1 MFKIVLM
8 GIICVIANNSFA
20 LNSSSYLVANT
31 AINLFD
37 YDRAY
42 SEYEMTDSLEL
53 NELELNNKL
62 LILIN
67 LNLYF
72 EAYEVAKKILKID
85 KKNQEA
91 WSVYLAYSKSENNL
105 QPFIEYGNLID
116 DSEMNLLNFVF
127 FEETGQIKDSVTII
141 KSLFELVQA
150 STNNGQSQNN
160 YKFLLFYLSLINLID
175 LNYYESY
182 YFSAQIYT
190 KLKNYNKAEYYY
202 SKIDSKHYLYVDS
215 QKNIAI
221 NKSETN
227 EFEKGEKILIDL
239 IKEDKNDINLL
250 IALADL
256 YRVEEKYSDAINYYT
271 KTISLV
277 DNKYSEYWR
286 LFYLR
291 GICYERFYKWNLAE
305 KDFLYSLEIEP
316 DNPDVLNYLAY
327 GWLERDQKLETAMQ
341 MLTKAYQANPD
352 SYYILDS
359 LAWAYFKKNQFQK
372 ALELME
378 EVIIKAP
385 GEAVTLD
392 HLGDIYFAIKRKREA
407 IYLWKQAL
415 DFADPEDTFIDL
427 VKQKIKKYD

>member
-1 MFKIVLM
+1 
-8 GIICVIANNSFA
+8 
-20 LNSSSYLVANT
+20 
-31 AINLFD
+31 
-37 YDRAY
+37 
-42 SEYEMTDSLEL
+42 MTDSLEL

-271 KTISLV
+271 NTI
-277 DNKYSEYWR
+277 
-286 LFYLR
+286 
-291 GICYERFYKWNLAE
+291 YEIIPFII
-305 KDFLYSLEIEP
+305 FQI
-316 DNPDVLNYLAY
+316 LNI
-327 GWLERDQKLETAMQ
+327 Q
-341 MLTKAYQANPD
+341 
-352 SYYILDS
+352 SS
-359 LAWAYFKKNQFQK
+359 KN
-372 ALELME
+372 
-378 EVIIKAP
+378 
-385 GEAVTLD
+385 
-392 HLGDIYFAIKRKREA
+392 
-407 IYLWKQAL
+407 
-415 DFADPEDTFIDL
+415 
-427 VKQKIKKYD
+427 